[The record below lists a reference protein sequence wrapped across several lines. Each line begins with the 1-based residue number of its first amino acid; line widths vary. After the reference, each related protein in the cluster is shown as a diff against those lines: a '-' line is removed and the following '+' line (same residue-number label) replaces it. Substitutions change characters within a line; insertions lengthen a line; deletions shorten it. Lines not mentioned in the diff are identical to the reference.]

1 MIQLHLL
8 LVLVLYCATT
18 GSCYRFVISSQY
30 PPFLRR
36 ASQEILQWDTGDLAR
51 ILALSDGV
59 VVNHQGVWLLNN
71 NLHVTVAQTYASQSM
86 ECDEWKNALC
96 ALPSQNGVV
105 FASAGS
111 VFVPSNTSSIQLN
124 ALQSY
129 AGTSCQGNNVG
140 VGRQITENVQ
150 YDISACDIGSMDKSF
165 LLHGGYLYIVD
176 APYPAWIHLLLCV
189 STVFTLSG
197 MLYILRP
204 KETESSENVSEAF
217 HDDNTLVQSKTLDGV
232 MVNAILSIV
241 TVMSFQIV
249 HSTFVTIEDLMG
261 FLITS
266 ISFFFYIVSVSL
278 HCLSTCNGQYSQK
291 KHALTFFS
299 SQVIVIRYLK
309 GKHAPGVFIDMCT
322 SCISIVF
329 ISSYSSLDHPFI
341 NVIYAVMVFR
351 QWNKIIRFTYGNTKN
366 PIPT

>member
-1 MIQLHLL
+1 
-8 LVLVLYCATT
+8 
-18 GSCYRFVISSQY
+18 
-30 PPFLRR
+30 
-36 ASQEILQWDTGDLAR
+36 
-51 ILALSDGV
+51 
-59 VVNHQGVWLLNN
+59 
-71 NLHVTVAQTYASQSM
+71 M

-232 MVNAILSIV
+232 MV
-241 TVMSFQIV
+241 
-249 HSTFVTIEDLMG
+249 
-261 FLITS
+261 
-266 ISFFFYIVSVSL
+266 
-278 HCLSTCNGQYSQK
+278 
-291 KHALTFFS
+291 
-299 SQVIVIRYLK
+299 IVIRYLK

-351 QWNKIIRFTYGNTKN
+351 QWNKIIRFTYGDAFVPGVSYVLVRFTVDAIVLCITHAYGWNMAFNSSTVASLWLPPMMIAMYAASNCRSKTNEPMKDNTLLCLLLFN
-366 PIPT
+366 VFQFTFECARD